1 MSFITDLC
9 NGSKYC
15 HTLLQTVDLRV
26 TNRNFRDLSLFT
38 VDFKSRNCPSP
49 RCAPAAKV
57 IASDIDIFIGRSV
70 SFYVIG

>member
-1 MSFITDLC
+1 MSFITDIC

-15 HTLLQTVDLRV
+15 TTLLETADLRV

-49 RCAPAAKV
+49 RCAWAAKV
-57 IASDIDIFIGRSV
+57 IDSDIDIFIGCSV
-70 SFYVIG
+70 SFYMIG